1 MMKEKIMN
9 KKAHLLISLTLLST
23 LTFAC
28 SFFSAPQKES
38 STPTQEI
45 APTEIPVET
54 PTLAPTKIP
63 APALPIGVVTE
74 KDSTLSLFDSAG
86 YTLAQ
91 VNTPGLSYADE
102 NNVHIAGV
110 FSQESN
116 AFPVLYFS
124 FEQNNSLLFVHN
136 GEFATLISTP
146 NFSGLAGAAGEPIIA
161 YTTTEFLNDSLVS
174 DLYVGTTQTLPTAPS
189 ILHDSD
195 TEGWGMVALAVDVD
209 AGQPSG
215 VWFSKRPWGI
225 GGDIVFEPRRT
236 LEYLDLESGQGR
248 QILGA
253 EANPSAISAN
263 RKWVAYT
270 DDGTVAGVG
279 TMTIR
284 NLNTGE
290 SLNYPLQTAVDQR
303 GAGSATFSP
312 SNQYLAWMEG
322 NGWQMAEM
330 PNFRSVIRIG
340 DLAGNIITE
349 FPDTALAPS
358 SGMSVIQR
366 VEPVGWLDDNT
377 LIVMARGESW
387 DDVLLLKIDIASRIP
402 SFLAKGAFVGFAYP

>member
-1 MMKEKIMN
+1 MN
-9 KKAHLLISLTLLST
+9 KKAHLLMSLALLST

-28 SFFSAPQKES
+28 SFFSTSQKES
-38 STPTQEI
+38 STPTQEL
-45 APTEIPVET
+45 IPIKIPAET
-54 PTLAPTKIP
+54 PTLAPTEIP
-63 APALPIGVVTE
+63 APSLPIGVVTA
-74 KDSTLSLFDSAG
+74 KDSTLSLFDSEG

-91 VNTPGLSYADE
+91 VDTLGLSYADP
-102 NNVHIAGV
+102 NNIHIADA
-110 FSQESN
+110 FSQGDTS
-116 AFPVLYFS
+116 FPVLYFS
-124 FEQNNSLLFVHN
+124 FEQNNSLLFSHD
-136 GEFATLISTP
+136 GEIVTLISTP
-146 NFSGLAGAAGEPIIA
+146 NFSGLVGAAGEDIIA
-161 YTTTEFLNDSLVS
+161 YTTTEFLPDSLVS
-174 DLYVGTTQTLPTAPS
+174 DLYIGTTQTLPTAPS
-189 ILHDSD
+189 ILHDND
-195 TEGWGMVALAVDVD
+195 AEGWGMVALVVDVE

-215 VWFSKRPWGI
+215 IWFSKRPWGI

-236 LEYLDLESGQGR
+236 LEYLDLASGYGR

-253 EANPSAISAN
+253 EANPSAISAD
-263 RKWVAYT
+263 REWVAYT

-322 NGWQMAEM
+322 SGWQMAEM
-330 PNFRSVIRIG
+330 PNFHSVIRIG

-349 FPDTALAPS
+349 FPDTALVPS
-358 SGMSVIQR
+358 SGMGVIQR

-377 LIVMARGESW
+377 LIVMARGENW
-387 DDVLLLKIDIASRIP
+387 DDVLLLKIDIALRSP
-402 SFLAKGAFVGFAYP
+402 SFLAKGEFVGFAYP